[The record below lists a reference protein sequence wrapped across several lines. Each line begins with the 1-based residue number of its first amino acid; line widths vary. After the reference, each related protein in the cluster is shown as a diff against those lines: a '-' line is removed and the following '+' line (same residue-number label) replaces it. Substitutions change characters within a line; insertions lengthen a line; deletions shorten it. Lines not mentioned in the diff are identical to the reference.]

1 MLPRI
6 AFLIVCSPGG
16 RRFRKRARPHAT
28 SIATVIVIIQIIGS
42 TVATLK
48 AIILSHKMVSQTAID
63 LCLVFFE
70 GVSAGAAHCCDR
82 LMGLI
87 VVVTLLPGHSSSSC

>member
-16 RRFRKRARPHAT
+16 RSFRKRARSHAS
-28 SIATVIVIIQIIGS
+28 SIVTVIIIIQIIGS

-63 LCLVFFE
+63 LSLVFFE

-82 LMGLI
+82 LVGLI
-87 VVVTLLPGHSSSSC
+87 VVVTLLPGHS